1 MSNPNAGA
9 GHDRGVW
16 QESSDDKHGQM
27 TAKKIQRRLLILY
40 AAKTAKATAFT
51 LLLEN
56 YLLRWSFSS

>member
-1 MSNPNAGA
+1 MSNPSAAA

-40 AAKTAKATAFT
+40 AAKTSVSFHTASRK
-51 LLLEN
+51 LLT
-56 YLLRWSFSS
+56 